1 MRVSRRDIVHSPVP
15 TLLIDNYDSFT
26 YNLFQLLAEG
36 SEVEPIVVRNDEAS
50 WEELARLDFDAVVLS
65 PGPGRPE
72 RARDFGVCAEAI
84 RRCEAPLLGVCLG
97 HQGLGWV
104 HGGRVERA
112 PEPMHGRVRAVE
124 HDGSPLFAGIP
135 RRFEAT
141 RYHSLRLQR
150 PLPADL
156 EEIAWADDGTVMAVV
171 HRSRPQWGVQFHP
184 ESIATEHGR
193 RLLANFRDLIA
204 APPFRGSLH
213 TRLVEGEPRNSGSSV
228 RGSSPTCFVDKGPR
242 NGGAAGIGGLVLR
255 WRRLDGS
262 ADSARAFEALYG
274 DSPDAFWLDGSSSA
288 HRGRFSFMGD
298 ASGPLGATISYDVDA
313 HEVTVERGGETEVL
327 AESILDYL
335 ERELARLR
343 PLATELPFGFDCG
356 FAGYLGYE
364 LKADCGAARAHSSPF
379 PDAAFLFA
387 DRLLAF
393 DHELGHAYLLC
404 LCDPQTEEAA
414 EAWLTATAARLPT
427 LGANAPVEAAG
438 EDSPEPPR
446 CCSGDPSPVAFHPAR
461 SRGRYLKD
469 IATCERHLH
478 DGESYEICLTNSL
491 EADVEADPLDLYRR
505 LRRVNPAPF
514 ASYLRFGD
522 LAVLSSSPERFLAV
536 DREGLVEAKPIKG
549 TSPRGADPEEDA
561 RLAARLREDEKSRA
575 ENLMIVDLLRND
587 LGAVCEVGSVEVQAL
602 MEVESYETVHQL
614 VSTVRGRLRPG
625 SGALDG
631 VRACFPPGSMTGAP
645 KLRTTEILDRLE
657 GRARGVYSGAIGYFG
672 LGGACDLSVTIRTI
686 VLDGGQ
692 ATIGAGGAIVLQSDP
707 EREYEEMLLKAA
719 APMRAID
726 PGSDPA
732 PISLAS
738 PRRAADS
745 PPPASAHDLTS

>member
-1 MRVSRRDIVHSPVP
+1 VACAVP

-36 SEVEPIVVRNDEAS
+36 SGAEPIVVRNDEAS
-50 WEELARLDFDAVVLS
+50 WEELARLEFDDVVLS

-72 RARDFGVCAEAI
+72 RVRDFGVCAEAI
-84 RRCEAPLLGVCLG
+84 RRCEVPLLGVCLG

-104 HGGRVERA
+104 HGGRVDRA
-112 PEPMHGRVRAVE
+112 PEPMHGRVRTVE
-124 HDGSPLFAGIP
+124 HDDAPLFAGIP

-141 RYHSLRLQR
+141 RYHSLRLER

-156 EEIAWADDGTVMAVV
+156 EEIAWADDGTVMAVA

-193 RLLANFRDLIA
+193 RLLANFRGLTA
-204 APPFRGSLH
+204 APPFRGSLS
-213 TRLVEGEPRNSGSSV
+213 TRLVEKEPRNSGPSV
-228 RGSSPTCFVDKGPR
+228 RGSSPTYFVDKEPR
-242 NGGAAGIGGLVLR
+242 KGGADGIGGLVLR

-262 ADSARAFEALYG
+262 PDSARAFEALYG
-274 DSPDAFWLDGSSSA
+274 DSPDAFWLDSSLA
-288 HRGRFSFMGD
+288 GGGARFSFMGD
-298 ASGPLGATISYDVDA
+298 ASGPLGATISYDVGA
-313 HEVTVERGGETEVL
+313 HEVTVERGGKTEVL

-343 PLATELPFGFDCG
+343 PLAAELPFGFDCG

-364 LKADCGAARAHSSPF
+364 LKADCGATRAHSSPF
-379 PDAAFLFA
+379 PDAAFVFA

-393 DHELGHAYLLC
+393 DHELGHTYLLS
-404 LCDPQTEEAA
+404 LCDPQTEEAS
-414 EAWLTATAARLPT
+414 EAWLAATAACLST
-427 LGANAPVEAAG
+427 LGDSASVEATG
-438 EDSPEPPR
+438 EGSAEPPR
-446 CCSGDPSPVAFHPAR
+446 CCSADPSPVALSPAHSHR
-461 SRGRYLKD
+461 QYLEQ
-469 IATCERHLH
+469 IAACKERLLE
-478 DGESYEICLTNSL
+478 GESYEICMTNSL
-491 EADVEADPLDLYRR
+491 EADVAADPLGLYRR

-536 DREGLVEAKPIKG
+536 DRDGGVEAKPIKG
-549 TSPRGADPEEDA
+549 TSPRGAGPEEDA

-587 LGAVCEVGSVEVQAL
+587 LGAVCAVGSVEVPVL

-614 VSTVRGRLRPG
+614 VSTVRGRLRSG
-625 SGALDG
+625 SSALDG

-645 KLRTTEILDRLE
+645 KLRTMEILDRLE
-657 GRARGVYSGAIGYFG
+657 GRARGIYSGAIGYFG
-672 LGGACDLSVTIRTI
+672 LTGSCDLSVTIRTI
-686 VLDGGQ
+686 VLDGGE

-707 EREYEEMLLKAA
+707 EREHEEMLLKAA

-726 PGSDPA
+726 PGSGRA
-732 PISLAS
+732 SISLDD
-738 PRRAADS
+738 PRRAVPFA